1 MTPDDFKRRTKAFAL
16 RGIRLAEALPKS
28 MTAQVVAKQLLRC
41 TTSVG
46 ANYRAACRAKSRA
59 DFIAKMRIV
68 EEECD
73 ESLYW
78 MELLVESGH
87 VESGRLEDLKKE
99 ADEILSLVVA
109 SIRTARSRKQ
119 SPIPNPQSPIPNC
132 GKDGHM
138 KAAVFHGK
146 DVGLKI
152 EDIPVP
158 QIGAGQILVK
168 VAACGACHTDLHY
181 IDHGVP
187 TFKKPPIVLGHEAS
201 GTVEEVGAEVTNVT
215 KGQRVLIPAV
225 LTCGR
230 CMFCRMGR
238 ENICAEM
245 KMLGNH
251 FDGAYAEYVA
261 VPAKDVLD
269 LPESIPLAEASIIAD
284 AISTPYHAV
293 KNRAR
298 VQPGDRV
305 VVFGCGGVGINAVQL
320 AAAVGAYVIAV
331 DINERK
337 LEWAAEFGAAKTI
350 NAGQVERV
358 SKEIKKL
365 TGGGADIAMEVIGN
379 PRTIE
384 EAFECVRVGG
394 RLCVVGYTHEAISV
408 VAGKIMF
415 KEIEVVGSLGCR
427 PVDYVPLMRMVEQG
441 RIDLKRLV
449 THRFSLDE
457 IGQAFE
463 VMKEG
468 LSLRSIV
475 VP

>member
-1 MTPDDFKRRTKAFAL
+1 
-16 RGIRLAEALPKS
+16 
-28 MTAQVVAKQLLRC
+28 
-41 TTSVG
+41 
-46 ANYRAACRAKSRA
+46 
-59 DFIAKMRIV
+59 
-68 EEECD
+68 
-73 ESLYW
+73 
-78 MELLVESGH
+78 
-87 VESGRLEDLKKE
+87 
-99 ADEILSLVVA
+99 
-109 SIRTARSRKQ
+109 
-119 SPIPNPQSPIPNC
+119 
-132 GKDGHM
+132 M
-138 KAAVFHGK
+138 KAAVFHGTGQ
-146 DVGLKI
+146 GLKV

-158 QIGAGQILVK
+158 QVTEDQILVK

-187 TFKKPPIVLGHEAS
+187 TFKKPPIVLGHETS
-201 GTVEEVGAEVTNVT
+201 GVVEEVGGNVTNVK

-230 CMFCRMGR
+230 CLACRQGR
-238 ENICAEM
+238 ENICYDM

-269 LPESIPLAEASIIAD
+269 LPESIPLEEASIIAD

-298 VQPGDRV
+298 VQPGDMV

-320 AAAVGAYVIAV
+320 ASAVGGYVIAV

-337 LEWAAEFGAAKTI
+337 LDWAAEFGAAKTI
-350 NAGQVERV
+350 NASKVERV
-358 SKEIKKL
+358 SKEVKKL

-379 PRTIE
+379 PQTIE

-394 RLCVVGYTHEAISV
+394 RLCVVGYTHEKIAV

-415 KEIEVVGSLGCR
+415 KELEIVGSLGCR
-427 PVDYVPLMRMVEQG
+427 PVDYVPLIRMVEQG
-441 RIDLKRLV
+441 KIDLKRLV
-449 THRFSLDE
+449 THRFSLEE
-457 IGQAFE
+457 IGKAFE

-475 VP
+475 LP